1 MFANTYLL
9 KNNRVPLI
17 ESEPNQ
23 KCNISIV
30 IPCYNEPELLQTLES
45 LKKCS
50 LPDTDVEVIVL
61 INHPEDALLE
71 IKNFN
76 IATKAEADCWIKENN
91 SSKLMFFTIG
101 PVELRKK
108 WAGVGLA
115 RKTGLDEAVLRFN
128 HFSNT
133 IGIIVSLD
141 SDSLVEPNYLVEIE
155 KHFKQNPKHVG
166 ATIKVEH
173 QKDGLSEKQKQG
185 IELYEKYLHYY
196 KDALQ
201 FTCYPQAMITIG
213 SAFAVT
219 ADAYVKRGGMNRRQ
233 AGEDFYFLQNLAQLG
248 MVGEIYTT
256 RVFPSARLSNRVP
269 FGTGAAIHKWMEG
282 TEDLT
287 KTYNFK
293 AFTDLK
299 TFFDANEKLFH
310 TDDAGYL
317 YLISGMPD
325 SIRQFLLQDNFWTE
339 LDDLNKNCSSLKSF
353 QTRFF
358 HKFNAFKVLKFMNF
372 AHDGFYEKADLEEQI
387 LSLDKN
393 ALNET
398 TIQRQSDRR

>member
-1 MFANTYLL
+1 MFANNYLL
-9 KNNRVPLI
+9 KNNRVSLI
-17 ESEPNQ
+17 DSKPNPQ
-23 KCNISIV
+23 CNISIV

-50 LPDTDVEVIVL
+50 LPDTVVEVIIL
-61 INHPEDALLE
+61 INQSEDAPLE

-76 IATKAEADCWIKENN
+76 MATKAEADCWIQENSGN
-91 SSKLMFFTIG
+91 RLIFFAIG

-115 RKTGLDEAVLRFN
+115 RKTGMDEAVLRFN
-128 HFSNT
+128 HFNRT
-133 IGIIVSLD
+133 DGIIVSLD
-141 SDSLVEPNYLVEIE
+141 SDSLVEPNYLIEIE
-155 KHFKQNPKHVG
+155 KHFKQNPKNVG
-166 ATIKVEH
+166 ATILVEH
-173 QKDGLSEKQKQG
+173 QKEGLSQKQKHG

-196 KDALQ
+196 KDALH
-201 FTCYPQAMITIG
+201 FTGYPQAMITIG

-219 ADAYVKRGGMNRRQ
+219 AEAYVKRGGMNRRQ

-248 MVGEIYTT
+248 TVGEITAT

-269 FGTGAAIHKWMEG
+269 FGTGAAIQKWMAG

-299 TFFDANEKLFH
+299 TFFDTNEKLFH
-310 TDDAGYL
+310 TDEEGYL
-317 YLISGMPD
+317 KIVSGMPE
-325 SIRQFLLQDNFWTE
+325 SILQFVLQDNFWND

-353 QTRFF
+353 QIRVF
-358 HKFNAFKVLKFMNF
+358 HKFSAFKVLKFMNF
-372 AHDGFYEKADLEEQI
+372 AHEQFYKKADLELQCQI
-387 LSLDKN
+387 LK
-393 ALNET
+393 
-398 TIQRQSDRR
+398 QMQ

>member
-9 KNNRVPLI
+9 KNKRVPLI
-17 ESEPNQ
+17 QTEPNLL
-23 KCNISIV
+23 CNIRIV
-30 IPCYNEPELLQTLES
+30 IPCYNEPELLQSLES
-45 LKKCS
+45 LKECS
-50 LPDTDVEVIVL
+50 LPNTVVEVIIL
-61 INHPEDALLE
+61 INHAEDAPLE

-76 IATKAEADCWIKENN
+76 MATKAEADCWIQENN
-91 SSKLMFFTIG
+91 SNKLIFFAIG

-128 HFSNT
+128 HFNNT
-133 IGIIVSLD
+133 SGIVVSLD
-141 SDSLVEPNYLVEIE
+141 SDSLVEPNYLIEIE

-173 QKDGLSEKQKQG
+173 QKDGLSERQKLG
-185 IELYEKYLHYY
+185 IDLYEKYLHYY
-196 KDALQ
+196 KDALH
-201 FTCYPQAMITIG
+201 FTGYPQAMITIG

-219 ADAYVKRGGMNRRQ
+219 AEAYVKRGGMNRRQ

-248 MVGEIYTT
+248 TVGEITTT

-269 FGTGAAIHKWMEG
+269 FGTGAAIQKWMAG

-293 AFTDLK
+293 AFADLK
-299 TFFDANEKLFH
+299 TLFDTKERLFQSGETGFTAVI
-310 TDDAGYL
+310 TDL
-317 YLISGMPD
+317 PESV
-325 SIRQFLLQDNFWTE
+325 RQFVLLDNFKIE
-339 LDDLNKNCSSLKSF
+339 IEDLNKNCSTLKSF
-353 QTRFF
+353 QSRFF

-372 AHDGFYEKADLEEQI
+372 AHEKYYGKADLEMQCQ
-387 LSLDKN
+387 LLKQM
-393 ALNET
+393 L
-398 TIQRQSDRR
+398 

>member
-9 KNNRVPLI
+9 KNKRVPLI
-17 ESEPNQ
+17 QTEPNLL
-23 KCNISIV
+23 CNIRIV
-30 IPCYNEPELLQTLES
+30 IPCYNEPELLQSLES
-45 LKKCS
+45 LKECS
-50 LPDTDVEVIVL
+50 LPNTVVEVIIL
-61 INHPEDALLE
+61 INHAEDAPLE

-76 IATKAEADCWIKENN
+76 MATKAEADCWIQENN
-91 SSKLMFFTIG
+91 SNKLIFFAIG

-128 HFSNT
+128 HFNNT
-133 IGIIVSLD
+133 SGIVVSLD
-141 SDSLVEPNYLVEIE
+141 SDSLVEPNYLIEIE

-173 QKDGLSEKQKQG
+173 QKDGLSERQKLG
-185 IELYEKYLHYY
+185 IDLYEKYLHYY
-196 KDALQ
+196 KDALH
-201 FTCYPQAMITIG
+201 FTGYPQAMITIG

-219 ADAYVKRGGMNRRQ
+219 AEAYVKRGGMNRRQ

-248 MVGEIYTT
+248 TVGEINTT

-269 FGTGAAIHKWMEG
+269 FGTGAAIQKWMAG

-293 AFTDLK
+293 AFADLK
-299 TFFDANEKLFH
+299 TLFDTKERLFQSGETGFTAVI
-310 TDDAGYL
+310 TDL
-317 YLISGMPD
+317 PESV
-325 SIRQFLLQDNFWTE
+325 RQFVLLDNFKIE
-339 LDDLNKNCSSLKSF
+339 IEDLNKNCSTLKSF
-353 QTRFF
+353 QSRFF

-372 AHDGFYEKADLEEQI
+372 AHEKYYGKADLEMQCQ
-387 LSLDKN
+387 LLKQM
-393 ALNET
+393 L
-398 TIQRQSDRR
+398 